1 MTSKMK
7 TLIAVVVFAAF
18 LVAAYFGYN
27 ALLKVVKPD
36 TNITTAAGD
45 KIAAPDFVV
54 YDAAGNEVRLS
65 DFKGQPV
72 VLNFWASWCPPCKAE
87 MPHFNTV
94 YADVKDSVV
103 FLMVDLVDGQR
114 ETQQLGQAYVDEQ
127 GFSFPIYFDL
137 KQSAA
142 NAYGISSIPTTI
154 FIDADGNIV
163 TGQEGQMDEQ
173 TLRKGIDLIK

>member
-7 TLIAVVVFAAF
+7 TLISVVLFAAF

-27 ALLKVVKPD
+27 ALTNTLKPS
-36 TNITTAAGD
+36 TNITAATSD

-54 YDAAGNEVRLS
+54 YDADGKEVRLS
-65 DFKGQPV
+65 DFKGRPV

-103 FLMVDLVDGQR
+103 FLMIDLVDGQR
-114 ETQQLGQAYVDEQ
+114 ETQQLGQTYVDEQ

-154 FIDADGNIV
+154 FIDVDGNVV
-163 TGQEGQMDEQ
+163 TGQEGMMDEQ
-173 TLRKGIDLIK
+173 TLRAGIELIK